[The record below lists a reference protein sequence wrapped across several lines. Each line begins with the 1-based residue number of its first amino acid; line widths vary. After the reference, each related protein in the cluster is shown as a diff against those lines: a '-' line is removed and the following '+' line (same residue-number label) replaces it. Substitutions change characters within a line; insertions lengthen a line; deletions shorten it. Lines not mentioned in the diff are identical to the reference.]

1 MRTLVGLIVTF
12 TILIQF
18 TFCTSNP
25 DARNENGVVSK
36 EGVTEQ
42 SNGVAKIEFLN
53 DFYDFGTIKH
63 GEVLSYSFT
72 FENTGTAPLI
82 VFSVVAGCG
91 CTKTT
96 VSNDVLKPKEK
107 ATVEVVF
114 DSKGWYG
121 SQFKSVTLVT
131 NAETPKRSVT
141 IKANVVK

>member
-1 MRTLVGLIVTF
+1 MRLLFIILITF
-12 TILIQF
+12 TVLTQF
-18 TFCTSNP
+18 TSCSNKS
-25 DARNENGVVSK
+25 DTRGENEVASN
-36 EGVTEQ
+36 EGVTEG
-42 SNGVAKIEFLN
+42 SNSVAKIDFLN

-91 CTKTT
+91 CTQTK
-96 VSNDVLKPKEK
+96 VSSDLLKPNEK

-121 SQFKSVTLVT
+121 SQFKSVTLIT

>member
-1 MRTLVGLIVTF
+1 MRLLISII
-12 TILIQF
+12 TIFAILTQF
-18 TFCTSNP
+18 TFCSYKSEEGKESEVASNKTV
-25 DARNENGVVSK
+25 NEEVIGVP
-36 EGVTEQ
+36 
-42 SNGVAKIEFLN
+42 KIEFTN

-72 FENTGTAPLI
+72 FKNTGTAPLI
-82 VFSVVAGCG
+82 VFSVIAGCG
-91 CTKTT
+91 CTSTK
-96 VSNDVLKPKEK
+96 VSNDLLKPDEK